1 MDDDEQAQKPE
12 ESFSDYQIRLLGL
25 VSTTLNSGNIRSYYD
40 GIDGDDAKDDTRP
53 KGHIFTLVPKL
64 GADGQPTD
72 GPSCSADAG
81 DSDQC
86 RTIFTPNG
94 VCGGDGTSCGAS
106 LLAEAYRT
114 CPMACQECQ
123 YEGGG
128 NGATGVGVIKADSPH
143 RGCIGFSPKFIS
155 RSQLPGNFLGLL
167 AQNLFAAYFIDTP
180 IRKLIFGTQ
189 RG

>member
-1 MDDDEQAQKPE
+1 MGCLFTPTGVVVTEGYSFNYNLVDDDEQAQKPD

-25 VSTTLNSGNIRSYYD
+25 VTKTLDAGNIRTYYK
-40 GIDGDDAKDDTRP
+40 GIHGDDAKDDTRP
-53 KGHIFTLVPKL
+53 KGHVFTIVPKL

-72 GPSCSADAG
+72 GPSCSAAAG
-81 DSDQC
+81 DVC

-128 NGATGVGVIKADSPH
+128 NGATVSRHDIAGIWVAFFSRCHDIVAH
-143 RGCIGFSPKFIS
+143 RV
-155 RSQLPGNFLGLL
+155 L
-167 AQNLFAAYFIDTP
+167 A
-180 IRKLIFGTQ
+180 
-189 RG
+189 

>member
-1 MDDDEQAQKPE
+1 MTQHLSTSNAHGVVVAEGYSFNYNLVDDDEQAQKPD

-25 VSTTLNSGNIRSYYD
+25 VSTTLNSGNIRSYYN

-53 KGHIFTLVPKL
+53 KGHIFTLVPTL

-72 GPSCSADAG
+72 GPSCSAAAG
-81 DSDQC
+81 DVC

-128 NGATGVGVIKADSPH
+128 NGATVSRHDIAGIWVAFFSRCHDIVAH
-143 RGCIGFSPKFIS
+143 RV
-155 RSQLPGNFLGLL
+155 L
-167 AQNLFAAYFIDTP
+167 A
-180 IRKLIFGTQ
+180 
-189 RG
+189 